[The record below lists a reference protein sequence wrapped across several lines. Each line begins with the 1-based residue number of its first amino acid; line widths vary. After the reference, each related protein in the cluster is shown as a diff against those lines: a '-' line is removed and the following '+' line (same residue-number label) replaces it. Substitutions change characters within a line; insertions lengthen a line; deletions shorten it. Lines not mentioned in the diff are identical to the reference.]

1 MLYSVDYES
10 PVGKLTLAADEKAL
24 VGLWMSGQRYF
35 GSSLQ
40 VETMCHEIVPVLGNA
55 VSWLDAYFAGGKP
68 SLENMPLEPQGTDF
82 QLSVWKALRTIP
94 YGKTSTYGAIARQLS
109 AELGRNVSPCA
120 VGNAVGHN
128 PISIIIPCHRVV
140 GANGSLTGYAGGLER
155 KKYLLQLE
163 GVNLSV
169 PVKKNCNFANNKNE

>member
-40 VETMCHEIVPVLGNA
+40 VEMLCHEIIPVLGNA

-68 SLENMPLEPQGTDF
+68 SLENVSLSPQGTDF
-82 QLSVWKALRTIP
+82 QLSVWKALCTIP

-109 AELGRNVSPCA
+109 AELGRNVSPRA

-140 GANGSLTGYAGGLER
+140 GTAGGLTGYAGGLER

-163 GVNLSV
+163 GVNLSAS
-169 PVKKNCNFANNKNE
+169 VKKNCNFANNLE

>member
-24 VGLWMSGQRYF
+24 VGLWMEGQRYF

-40 VETMCHEIVPVLGNA
+40 VETMCHEFVPVLGNA

-68 SLENMPLEPQGTDF
+68 ALENVPLSLQGTDF
-82 QLSVWKALRTIP
+82 QLSVWKALCTIP

-109 AELGRNVSPCA
+109 DELDRNVSPRA

-140 GANGSLTGYAGGLER
+140 GSNGSLTGYAGGLER
-155 KKYLLQLE
+155 KEYLLQLE
-163 GVNLSV
+163 GVNMSV
-169 PVKKNCNFANNKNE
+169 SVKKSCIFANN

>member
-10 PVGKLTLAADEKAL
+10 PVGKLTLAANEKAL
-24 VGLWMSGQRYF
+24 VGLWMEGQRYF
-35 GSSLQ
+35 DSSLQ

-55 VSWLDAYFAGGKP
+55 VSWLDAYFADGKP
-68 SLENMPLEPQGTDF
+68 SLENMPLEPQGSDF
-82 QLSVWKALRTIP
+82 QLSVWKALCTIP

-109 AELGRNVSPCA
+109 AELGRNVSPRA
-120 VGNAVGHN
+120 VGKAVGHN

-155 KKYLLQLE
+155 KKWLLEHE
-163 GVNLSV
+163 GSGRENIVFNG
-169 PVKKNCNFANNKNE
+169 K

>member
-24 VGLWMSGQRYF
+24 VGLWMSEQRYY

-40 VETMCHEIVPVLGNA
+40 VETFCHEIVPVLKNA

-68 SLENMPLEPQGTDF
+68 SLENMPLSPQGTDF
-82 QLSVWKALRTIP
+82 QLLVWRVLCSIP

-109 AELGRNVSPCA
+109 AELGRNVSPRA

-128 PISIIIPCHRVV
+128 PISIIVPCHRVV
-140 GANGSLTGYAGGLER
+140 GADGRLTGYAGGLER

-169 PVKKNCNFANNKNE
+169 SVKKSCIFANN

>member
-24 VGLWMSGQRYF
+24 VGLWMEGQRYF

-68 SLENMPLEPQGTDF
+68 ALENVPLSLQGTDF
-82 QLSVWKALRTIP
+82 QLSVWKALCTIP

-109 AELGRNVSPCA
+109 DELDRNVSPRA

-140 GANGSLTGYAGGLER
+140 GSNGSLTGYAGGLER
-155 KKYLLQLE
+155 KEYLLQLE
-163 GVNLSV
+163 GVNMSV
-169 PVKKNCNFANNKNE
+169 SVKKSCIFANN

>member
-1 MLYSVDYES
+1 MLYSVDYAS

-24 VGLWMSGQRYF
+24 VGLWMEGQRYF

-40 VETMCHEIVPVLGNA
+40 VETFCHEIVPVLKNA

-68 SLENMPLEPQGTDF
+68 ALENVPLSLQGTDF
-82 QLSVWKALRTIP
+82 QLSVWKALCTIP

-109 AELGRNVSPCA
+109 AELGRNVSPRA
-120 VGNAVGHN
+120 VGSAVGHN

-140 GANGSLTGYAGGLER
+140 GADGSLTGYAGGLER
-155 KKYLLQLE
+155 KKWLLKFE
-163 GVNLSV
+163 GAIL
-169 PVKKNCNFANNKNE
+169 

>member
-1 MLYSVDYES
+1 MLYSVDYAS

-24 VGLWMSGQRYF
+24 VGLWMEGQRYF

-40 VETMCHEIVPVLGNA
+40 VETMCHEIVPVLGNV

-68 SLENMPLEPQGTDF
+68 ALENVPLSLQGTDF
-82 QLSVWKALRTIP
+82 QLSVWKALCTIP

-109 AELGRNVSPCA
+109 DELDRNVSPRA
-120 VGNAVGHN
+120 VGNAVGRN

-140 GANGSLTGYAGGLER
+140 GSNGSLTGYAGGLER
-155 KKYLLQLE
+155 KEWLLKFE
-163 GVNLSV
+163 GAIL
-169 PVKKNCNFANNKNE
+169 

>member
-10 PVGKLTLAADEKAL
+10 PVGKMTLASDKKAL
-24 VGLWMSGQRYF
+24 VGLWMEGQRYF
-35 GSSLQ
+35 GSSFQ
-40 VETMCHEIVPVLGNA
+40 VEAFCHEIVPVLKNA

-68 SLENMPLEPQGTDF
+68 SLENVPLSLQGTDF
-82 QLSVWKALRTIP
+82 QLSVWKALCTIP

-109 AELGRNVSPCA
+109 AELGRNVSPRA

-140 GANGSLTGYAGGLER
+140 GADGSLTGYAGGLER
-155 KKYLLQLE
+155 KKWLLKFE
-163 GVNLSV
+163 GAIL
-169 PVKKNCNFANNKNE
+169 

>member
-10 PVGKLTLAADEKAL
+10 PVGKLTLAADKKAL

-40 VETMCHEIVPVLGNA
+40 VETFCHEIVPVLGNV

-68 SLENMPLEPQGTDF
+68 SLENMPLSPQGTDF
-82 QLSVWKALRTIP
+82 QLSVWRVLRSIP
-94 YGKTSTYGAIARQLS
+94 YGKTSTYGTIARQLS
-109 AELGRNVSPCA
+109 DELGCNVSPRA

-128 PISIIIPCHRVV
+128 PISIIVPCHRVV
-140 GANGSLTGYAGGLER
+140 GADGSLTGYAGGLER

-163 GVNLSV
+163 GVNLSA

>member
-1 MLYSVDYES
+1 MLYSVDYAS

-24 VGLWMSGQRYF
+24 VGLWMEGQRYF

-68 SLENMPLEPQGTDF
+68 SLENVPLSLQGTDF
-82 QLSVWKALRTIP
+82 QLSVWKALCTIP

-109 AELGRNVSPCA
+109 DELDRNVSPRA

-140 GANGSLTGYAGGLER
+140 GSNGSLTGYAGGLER
-155 KKYLLQLE
+155 KKWLLKFE
-163 GVNLSV
+163 GAIL
-169 PVKKNCNFANNKNE
+169 

>member
-1 MLYSVDYES
+1 MLYSVDYAS

-24 VGLWMSGQRYF
+24 VGLWMERQRYF

-68 SLENMPLEPQGTDF
+68 SLENVPLSLQGTDF
-82 QLSVWKALRTIP
+82 QLSVWKALCTIP

-109 AELGRNVSPCA
+109 DELDRNVSPRA
-120 VGNAVGHN
+120 VGNAVAHN

-140 GANGSLTGYAGGLER
+140 GSNGSLTGYAGGLER

-163 GVNLSV
+163 GVNLSA

>member
-1 MLYSVDYES
+1 MIYSVDYES

-40 VETMCHEIVPVLGNA
+40 VETLCHEIIPVLGNA

-68 SLENMPLEPQGTDF
+68 SLENVSLSPQGTDF
-82 QLSVWKALRTIP
+82 QLSVWKALCTIP

-109 AELGRNVSPCA
+109 AESGRNVSPRA

-140 GANGSLTGYAGGLER
+140 GADGSLTGYAGGLER
-155 KKYLLQLE
+155 KKWLLKFE
-163 GVNLSV
+163 GAIL
-169 PVKKNCNFANNKNE
+169 

>member
-1 MLYSVDYES
+1 MLYSVDYAS

-24 VGLWMSGQRYF
+24 VGLWMEGQRYF

-68 SLENMPLEPQGTDF
+68 ALENVPLSLQGTDF
-82 QLSVWKALRTIP
+82 QLSVWKALCAIP

-109 AELGRNVSPCA
+109 AELSRNVSPRT

-140 GANGSLTGYAGGLER
+140 GSNGSLTGYAGGLER

-163 GVNLSV
+163 GVNMSV
-169 PVKKNCNFANNKNE
+169 SVKKSCIFANN

>member
-1 MLYSVDYES
+1 MLYSVDYAS

-24 VGLWMSGQRYF
+24 VGLWMEGQRYF

-40 VETMCHEIVPVLGNA
+40 VEMMCHEIVPVLGNA

-68 SLENMPLEPQGTDF
+68 SLENMPLSPQGTDF
-82 QLSVWKALRTIP
+82 QLSVWKALCTIP

-109 AELGRNVSPCA
+109 AELSCNVSPRT

-140 GANGSLTGYAGGLER
+140 GSNGSLTGYAGGLER

-163 GVNLSV
+163 GVNMSV
-169 PVKKNCNFANNKNE
+169 SVKKSCIFANN